1 MKKHNGTQLYGIQR
15 AAALL
20 KIAAHKELR
29 PASIKQRLAMYYSM
43 KESKMTKVGNETY
56 TNTFTPYFPST
67 AYDNFLK
74 GVMNI
79 SSGKPTPLV
88 TNFAVTPRCPCSCWH
103 CSFADRSKE
112 EVLTLDVIKK
122 TIAEAQ
128 ELGSS
133 VIGFTGGEPLLR
145 DDLEEIIASVDSRSM
160 PIMFTTGYGLT
171 KKRANGLKKA
181 GLKIPI
187 ISLDHYLPEIHD
199 KGRGV
204 DGIYD
209 YALNAIRLFQEEGL
223 YVAVSF
229 VPDKA
234 LVSDRK
240 EIFKIIEFFKSLG
253 INDMRLTSPILS
265 GNLTSKHDTL
275 LSKENIQT
283 IYEIQKKCS
292 SSKGYPGVFAYDF
305 FEGKDYYGCGAGY
318 NYMFIDSQ
326 GNVCPCDF
334 TMLSF
339 GNILDTPLNKI
350 WDITSGHFSRPGCS
364 CYANKA
370 SNTIAKKAS
379 QTDTWPLSPEMSLE
393 VITECR
399 PHSQTK
405 LPEYYRRSGL

>member
-1 MKKHNGTQLYGIQR
+1 MKKHNGTQLYGLQR
-15 AAALL
+15 AATLL

-29 PASIKQRLAMYYSM
+29 SVSIKQRLAMHYSM
-43 KESKMTKVGNETY
+43 KESKMTRVENETY
-56 TNTFTPYFPST
+56 TNTFTPYYPST

-74 GVMNI
+74 GAVKI

-112 EVLTLDVIKK
+112 EVLTLDVIRKN
-122 TIAEAQ
+122 IAEAQ
-128 ELGSS
+128 NLGSA

-145 DDLEEIIASVDSRSM
+145 DDLEEIIASVDQRSM

-171 KKRANGLKKA
+171 KKRAGALKKA
-181 GLKIPI
+181 GLKIPV
-187 ISLDHYLPEIHD
+187 ISLDHYLPEVHD

-204 DGIYD
+204 KGIYD
-209 YALNAIRLFQEEGL
+209 YALNAIRLFQDEGL

-234 LVSDRK
+234 LVTNRK
-240 EIFKIIEFFKSLG
+240 EIFKIIDFFKDLG

-265 GNLTSKHDTL
+265 GNLASKHDTL
-275 LSKENIQT
+275 LSKENIKT
-283 IYEIQKKCS
+283 VYEIQRKCS
-292 SSKGYPGVFAYDF
+292 STKGYPGVFAYDF

-339 GNILDTPLNKI
+339 GNILNEPLSEI
-350 WDITSGHFSRPGCS
+350 WKKTSSHFSRPGCT

-370 SNTIAKKAS
+370 SSTIAAKAG
-379 QTDTWPLSPEMSLE
+379 DAEIWPLSPEKSFE
-393 VITECR
+393 VISEC
-399 PHSQTK
+399 PSFSKVK